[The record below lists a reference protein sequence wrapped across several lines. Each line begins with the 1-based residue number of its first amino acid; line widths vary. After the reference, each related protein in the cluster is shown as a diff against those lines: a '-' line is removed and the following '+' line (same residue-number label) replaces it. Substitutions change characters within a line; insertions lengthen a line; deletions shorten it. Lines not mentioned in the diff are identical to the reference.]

1 MAVGT
6 PSMKIRLNL
15 IISDHAS
22 VGGGSSQAFALH
34 APAPVDQ
41 FGHSDKDLLGVAASK
56 LACPPEGVG
65 VDDGDAPARGTT
77 GEGDTLGGRTAAHDD
92 EIDLHGHALIPT
104 SPNLHWNAAQAG
116 LPKRKIPF
124 PNP

>member
-1 MAVGT
+1 MAAGT
-6 PSMKIRLNL
+6 PSMKGRLNL

-22 VGGGSSQAFALH
+22 VGAGAARPLH

-77 GEGDTLGGRTAAHDD
+77 GEGDTLGGRTAAHHD

-104 SPNLHWNAAQAG
+104 SPNLH
-116 LPKRKIPF
+116 
-124 PNP
+124 